1 MTIDGYAEAPVG
13 KANGMHHLLGPA
25 TVEPIAPGGLPTA
38 SPHGPEAAPL
48 DESGREHTA

>member
-1 MTIDGYAEAPVG
+1 MG
-13 KANGMHHLLGPA
+13 KANAMNHLPGPA
-25 TVEPIAPGGLPTA
+25 TVEPITPGGLATA